1 MHRASAR
8 VPLKSAAQTVETGRL
23 GEYPASALLAL
34 AVLIPLS
41 SFAGAALVT
50 RELRGHCT
58 MRVAIHFAHPAVRFF
73 PVQPTG
79 DLL

>member
-1 MHRASAR
+1 MHRASAH
-8 VPLKSAAQTVETGRL
+8 VPLKSAAQTVETRRL

-58 MRVAIHFAHPAVRFF
+58 MRVAIPFAHAELCFF
-73 PVQPTG
+73 PVQSTG
-79 DLL
+79 NLL